1 MPHIVFEKKELISTP
16 SQKNGVDFQFI
27 AKSHNFTEKTR
38 QIEYRIALKNEEK
51 EFLLSLK
58 PKNEN
63 LMIKADKVTRLS
75 PVTLIKNAL
84 NAYVELNN
92 STVLF

>member
-51 EFLLSLK
+51 AK
-58 PKNEN
+58 
-63 LMIKADKVTRLS
+63 
-75 PVTLIKNAL
+75 
-84 NAYVELNN
+84 
-92 STVLF
+92 